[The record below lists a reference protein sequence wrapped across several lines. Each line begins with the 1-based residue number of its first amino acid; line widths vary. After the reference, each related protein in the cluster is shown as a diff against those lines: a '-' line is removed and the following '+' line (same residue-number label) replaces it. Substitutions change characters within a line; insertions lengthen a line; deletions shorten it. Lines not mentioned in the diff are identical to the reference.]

1 MTTFKDVLH
10 KVDFDKVWD
19 QYIYNYPDSIDQ
31 KNYLRSIFN
40 DLLEIDAINN
50 EENMII
56 YIDKQESKQSPE
68 LPINNG
74 EEIEEF
80 RVHGKNNSTEWS
92 GYWDLSASKW
102 PEWLGYFI
110 DNNVLKRFRYEQIV
124 ALCLCEMTWFGYSEI
139 DIANKLN
146 NLGNEEE

>member
-1 MTTFKDVLH
+1 MTTFKDLLH
-10 KVDFDKVWD
+10 KVDFNEIWN
-19 QYIYNYPDSIDQ
+19 QYIYYYPDYIDQ
-31 KNYLRSIFN
+31 KNYLRSVFN
-40 DLLEIDAINN
+40 DLLVKDASNN

-56 YIDKQESKQSPE
+56 YIDKQESEQFPE
-68 LPINNG
+68 HSINDG

-102 PEWLGYFI
+102 TEWLGYFI

-124 ALCLCEMTWFGYSEI
+124 ALCLYEMTWFGYSEV

>member
-1 MTTFKDVLH
+1 MTTFKDLLH
-10 KVDFDKVWD
+10 KVEFDEVWD
-19 QYIYNYPDSIDQ
+19 RYISYYPDYIDQ

-40 DLLEIDAINN
+40 DLLLKDTSTN

-56 YIDKQESKQSPE
+56 YIDKQESEHFSE
-68 LPINNG
+68 YSFND
-74 EEIEEF
+74 EVEIEEY
-80 RVHGKNNSTEWS
+80 RVHGKNNSTEWL

-102 PEWLGYFI
+102 DEWLGYFI
-110 DNNVLKRFRYEQIV
+110 DMKVLNRFRNEQIV
-124 ALCLCEMTWFGYSEI
+124 ALCLYEMTWFGYSEV